1 MARLLFFVLVAALAV
16 AAIAYLVTKFRGR
29 PVVNDTVG
37 KVLVALIVA
46 ALAFW
51 LFGGGA
57 LLGQGIG

>member
-16 AAIAYLVTKFRGR
+16 AAIAYLVTKLRGR

-37 KVLVALIVA
+37 KVLVVLIVA

>member
-1 MARLLFFVLVAALAV
+1 MMRIVFFLLLGVLVV
-16 AAIAYLVTKFRGR
+16 AAIWFFASKLAGR
-29 PVVNDTVG
+29 PFVGDTAG

-57 LLGQGIG
+57 LLGQ

>member
-1 MARLLFFVLVAALAV
+1 MARLLFLILVAALVVLAV
-16 AAIAYLVTKFRGR
+16 WYVVSKLRGR
-29 PVVNDTVG
+29 PVVSDTLG
-37 KVLVALIVA
+37 KVLVALIIA